1 MALVAKSYQNSLQI
15 GEVFTVGKKDYI
27 KIETPSG
34 EIKQVRAYSEEEYE
48 KYYGAVPDEKP
59 PVNRKEILGFKNG
72 FITIFKG
79 DTYSCKDWFKKHG
92 AKYTRYWGWGFAGQA
107 PSELPEGVEPI
118 RLEWDSVAFDEDN
131 LKPVDKIKEVVDSL
145 IYDESPSK
153 FVGAVGQRI
162 EVEVTVVKTIPID
175 GFYGTTILHNMMDED
190 GNVYV
195 WFTSSRCWE
204 EGTYHRIRG
213 TVKEHKAYKGVNQ
226 TVLTRCKDLN
236 KEEK

>member
-15 GEVFTVGKKDYI
+15 GEVFTVGKKNYI

-59 PVNRKEILGFKNG
+59 PVNRKEALGFKDG

-79 DTYSCKDWFKKHG
+79 DTYSCKDWFKEHE
-92 AKYTRYWGWGFAGQA
+92 AKYTRYWGWGFSGQA

-118 RLEWDSVAFDEDN
+118 RLEWNSVAFDEDN

-153 FVGAVGQRI
+153 FVGTVGQRI
-162 EVEVTVVKTIPID
+162 EVEVTVIKTIPID
-175 GFYGTTILHNMMDED
+175 GFYGTTILHNMIDED